1 MIGTVSRRPP
11 SAISLAAVL
20 AGGAVAHAVVP
31 EVFDEMIPERLP
43 GPARAWTLAS
53 GAAELAVAA
62 AVAAPRTRRTGGLA
76 AAVLFV
82 AVLPG
87 NVTMA
92 LSWSDRPPALR
103 AAAWCRLPLQI
114 PLVLWALA
122 VRRQATTPS

>member
-1 MIGTVSRRPP
+1 
-11 SAISLAAVL
+11 
-20 AGGAVAHAVVP
+20 VVP
-31 EVFDEMIPERLP
+31 EVFDAMIPDRLP

-62 AVAAPRTRRTGGLA
+62 AVAAPRTRRAGGLA
-76 AAVLFV
+76 AAVLFI

-87 NVTMA
+87 NVVMA
-92 LSWSDRPPALR
+92 RSWSNRPPALR
-103 AAAWCRLPLQI
+103 AAAWARLPLQV